1 MFLDLAALRRQGGR
15 QHYHFEESLKSPGV
29 SGDAPQLLLPVTAEV
44 EAVNTGSVILLDLE
58 ASTAIGLECSCCLA
72 PISYPLDLNLKLAC
86 VHQDDLARLGID
98 PEDDSKEYQIF
109 DERPFNLGE
118 IVLEN
123 LLLLLPMKPLCR
135 EECRGICPGCGQD
148 LNEGQCR
155 CGEPEIDPRLEVL
168 RGLLGP
174 TE

>member
-1 MFLDLAALRRQGGR
+1 MFLDLAALRRRGGR
-15 QHYHFEESLKSPGV
+15 QRYHFEESLKLPGV
-29 SGDAPQLLLPVTAEV
+29 SGDAPRFLLPVTAEV
-44 EAVNTGSVILLDLE
+44 EAVNTGAVILLNLE
-58 ASTAIGLECSCCLA
+58 ASTAACLECSCCLA
-72 PISYPLDLNLKLAC
+72 PISYPLHLSLQLAC
-86 VHQDDLARLGID
+86 VHRDDLAQLGID
-98 PEDDSKEYQIF
+98 PEDEREEYQIF

-118 IVLEN
+118 LVLEN

-135 EECRGICPGCGQD
+135 DECRGICPGCGQD

-155 CGEPEIDPRLEVL
+155 CQEPKIDPRLEVL